1 VATLG
6 PAPWQRHLRVLTW
19 PEDEQPAGEQTEIL
33 GELTVRLI
41 GHGDVDWVELEP
53 PQDTQDDRASDI

>member
-1 VATLG
+1 
-6 PAPWQRHLRVLTW
+6 VLTW